1 MEFPWKVTPE
11 VPLYICELHLMNH
24 EPFLINTLNVLQS
37 SYHQIRSISSH
48 CDKPFTMN
56 VFVFTMVF
64 TWLIQVNSDS
74 WVDSHSLI
82 ELFEYA
88 GVMGCTKLFPIGSE
102 FGNHLVIAFSSQVM
116 LCCSF
121 VAVIVVRPS
130 HYFHL
135 WLRIQ
140 ESMWTFKISAAP
152 LRQHAPIRIFVVMR
166 RRCPCGTSVC
176 GVA

>member
-102 FGNHLVIAFSSQVM
+102 FGNNLVIAFSSQWCYV
-116 LCCSF
+116 
-121 VAVIVVRPS
+121 VALLRWLWCVRRTISIFGYVYKNQCGLSKFPLRHCANMRQS
-130 HYFHL
+130 GSLL
-135 WLRIQ
+135 WCAG
-140 ESMWTFKISAAP
+140 AAP
-152 LRQHAPIRIFVVMR
+152 VGPA
-166 RRCPCGTSVC
+166 S
-176 GVA
+176 AE